1 MWLYSPV
8 LPYYDG
14 IPDMAGGIMRFEEET
29 EQMREGFLL
38 WVQQGKGRTYRKVAA
53 SLKVDEATV
62 GYWAK
67 FFHWNDRLDGIEKAG
82 SIINAN
88 RAHVPVS
95 PEVEEESQGRLKKV
109 ADQLEPLVNKG
120 IENLQLAVDAGLV
133 LDVGDLV
140 KLVKEHRET
149 LVAHRRGKGGV
160 TAGSPR
166 IDNLTVVL
174 NSMTQEDRIA
184 LFTRQVEVADVPG
197 GNQPAPARCAEAD
210 YDEVPDRG
218 TEDPDGCDGVSGG
231 TGGGEG
237 GDEGEL
243 PQRGP
248 RVSLLRL
255 E

>member
-1 MWLYSPV
+1 
-8 LPYYDG
+8 
-14 IPDMAGGIMRFEEET
+14 MRFEEET

-38 WVQQGKGRTYRKVAA
+38 WVRQGKGRTYRKVAA

-62 GYWAK
+62 GFWAK
-67 FFHWNDRLDGIEKAG
+67 FFHWNDRLKGMEEAVG
-82 SIINAN
+82 VINAN
-88 RAHVPVS
+88 RALVPTA
-95 PEVEEESQGRLKKV
+95 PAEVVESQGELKQV
-109 ADQLEPLVNKG
+109 ADQLAPLVHKG

-149 LVAHRRGKGGV
+149 LVAHRRGG
-160 TAGSPR
+160 ASPGAAPTR

-184 LFTRQVEVADVPG
+184 LFTRQVEVADVSG
-197 GNQPAPARCAEAD
+197 GDSSTPAGCAEAD

-218 TEDPDGCDGVSGG
+218 VEDSGGRDGVSGG

-237 GDEGEL
+237 GVEGEL
-243 PQRGP
+243 PPRGS
-248 RVSLLRL
+248 RISLLRF